1 MARDIVAYFEYMV
14 PFQQASASQLTR
26 LRKLQ
31 KRKYRREYGLFLAEG
46 HRTVL
51 QIVEQGA
58 LALSEIFVTEHYLG
72 EYGSALLPGTTF
84 ICAEK
89 EMRSIADA
97 DTPQG
102 IVAVCAIPEP
112 ANLDS
117 VAKKPGKIVAFD
129 RIQDPGNMGTIIR
142 TAAWFGI
149 DLLMIG
155 EGSAD
160 IWNPKVVRSTA
171 GATGSIAYA
180 ECDLS
185 LELERFSQMGWRPA
199 LLDGNSGSQ
208 PIEEWDPGMRTIL
221 VVGNEANGVS
231 PELAER
237 FERFRIDS
245 APGQNAAESLNA
257 SIAAGIALYV
267 LTQKSV
273 NRI

>member
-1 MARDIVAYFEYMV
+1 MPRDIVAYFETMV

-51 QIVEQGA
+51 QIIEQGKV
-58 LALSEIFVTEHYLG
+58 ALSEIFVTEHYLD
-72 EYGSALLPGTTF
+72 EYGYAPLPDTTF

-97 DTPQG
+97 DSPQG
-102 IVAVCAIPEP
+102 IVAVCAIPAP

-117 VAKKPGKIVAFD
+117 VAKKPGKVVAFD

-142 TAAWFGI
+142 TAAWFGV

-185 LELERFSQMGWRPA
+185 LELERFSQLGWRPA

-231 PELAER
+231 SELAER
-237 FERFRIDS
+237 YERFRIDS

-257 SIAAGIALYV
+257 SIATGIALYV

>member
-58 LALSEIFVTEHYLG
+58 LAISEIFVTEHYLG
-72 EYGSALLPGTTF
+72 EYGYALLPDTTF

-97 DTPQG
+97 DSPQG

-117 VAKKPGKIVAFD
+117 VAKKPGKVVAFD

-142 TAAWFGI
+142 TAAWFGV